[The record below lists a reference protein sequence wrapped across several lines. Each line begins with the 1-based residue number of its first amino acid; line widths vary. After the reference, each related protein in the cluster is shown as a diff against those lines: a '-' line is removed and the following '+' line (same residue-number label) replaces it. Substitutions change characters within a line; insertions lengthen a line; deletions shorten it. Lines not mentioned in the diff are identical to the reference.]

1 MVRESE
7 RSETSGGSS
16 EEACLTCLPPHV
28 IGTGR
33 LDALHSGAKDATA
46 RAGATRQTHEPNLA
60 LSEQARDW
68 GLEGG
73 AEGR

>member
-1 MVRESE
+1 MVKESE
-7 RSETSGGSS
+7 RSETSGGFS
-16 EEACLTCLPPHV
+16 EGACLTCLPPHV

-33 LDALHSGAKDATA
+33 LDALHSGA
-46 RAGATRQTHEPNLA
+46 RAGTTRQTQEQNLA